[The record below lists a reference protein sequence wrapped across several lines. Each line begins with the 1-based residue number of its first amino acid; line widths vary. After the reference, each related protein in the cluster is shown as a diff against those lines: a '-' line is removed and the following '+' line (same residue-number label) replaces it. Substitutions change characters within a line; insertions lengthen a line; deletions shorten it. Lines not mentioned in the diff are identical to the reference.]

1 MFPNY
6 YEYNRDVKDVFVD
19 KMISY
24 LLKKKYFKSNIINK
38 NDQIYFHKNIKS
50 IYREGGRLKDSNIC
64 FIRKI

>member
-6 YEYNRDVKDVFVD
+6 YEYNRDVKDIFVD

-38 NDQIYFHKNIKS
+38 NDQIYFHKNIKR
-50 IYREGGRLKDSNIC
+50 IYRERGRLKDSNIC